1 MITVNDDKKI
11 ITVVENV
18 FLAQNCH
25 LKIFGSD
32 CIIK

>member
-1 MITVNDDKKI
+1 MITLNDDKKI

-18 FLAQNCH
+18 LAQNCH

-32 CIIK
+32 SIIK